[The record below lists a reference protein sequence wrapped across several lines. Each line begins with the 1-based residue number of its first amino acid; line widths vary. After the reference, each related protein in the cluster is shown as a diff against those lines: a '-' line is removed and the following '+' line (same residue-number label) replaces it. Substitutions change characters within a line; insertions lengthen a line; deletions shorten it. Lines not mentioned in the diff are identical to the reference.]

1 MENENGIIK
10 LTRQQIYD
18 DIWKLSVAGVARK
31 YNLQYARLIKSCREA
46 DIPFPSSGYWA
57 RKNFGKDVSAEV
69 IPLSGDGSLLVNLW
83 TNDSFVKSI
92 KRTKVEE
99 RKNVQEELSVTQNK
113 SRLEK
118 KSVEK
123 ETVTAHERS
132 GMLEFLDEEERR
144 KVLSVACSLEI
155 SENTRLHRALVQ
167 YKKQISEYNVEL
179 KNVQNQRYY
188 NKSKN
193 EPEFFKE
200 VSKEGTKRLMAILD
214 ALFKAVEKLGGSV
227 NDDLSMRI
235 RNDVVRIRVAETKE
249 KIKYDDYKLL
259 SEEEKK
265 GYNVY
270 PKLQVYNVFNVAQTN
285 LQEARPDL
293 YKKLADEGKQIR
305 PQSEGEDFSFAP
317 IDRMIK
323 DNEWI
328 CPIKPTYGDNAYYS
342 ISKNEIV
349 VPEKKQFKDGESFYT
364 NLGHEM
370 AHSTGAENQL
380 GRLQP
385 TSFGSKEYAREELV
399 AELSAA
405 LVAQRYGMTK
415 HLKEDSASYLKSWLD
430 SLNESPEFIKTTLT
444 DVKKA
449 SSMIT
454 KCIDAMQQKIDQEQN
469 IEVVQSN
476 SQEPVY
482 YASVAYLQMGEDT
495 DRLDKLQEKGD
506 YEALLKEAIEY
517 DAGDA
522 IDLSNTYLSPTK
534 YRGDDLLVENEHYAV
549 VYNPSVGGTYDVMRK
564 VTAEEVR
571 QNITRYGLP
580 DNATADVKSI
590 TGKQEQKMETV
601 AQEETHYFHRGR

>member
-1 MENENGIIK
+1 MASRIHGDVYV
-10 LTRQQIYD
+10 RFR
-18 DIWKLSVAGVARK
+18 GR
-31 YNLQYARLIKSCREA
+31 YA
-46 DIPFPSSGYWA
+46 
-57 RKNFGKDVSAEV
+57 
-69 IPLSGDGSLLVNLW
+69 
-83 TNDSFVKSI
+83 
-92 KRTKVEE
+92 
-99 RKNVQEELSVTQNK
+99 
-113 SRLEK
+113 
-118 KSVEK
+118 
-123 ETVTAHERS
+123 ETC
-132 GMLEFLDEEERR
+132 RR
-144 KVLSVACSLEI
+144 KAVRRCIPSL
-155 SENTRLHRALVQ
+155 
-167 YKKQISEYNVEL
+167 
-179 KNVQNQRYY
+179 
-188 NKSKN
+188 
-193 EPEFFKE
+193 
-200 VSKEGTKRLMAILD
+200 
-214 ALFKAVEKLGGSV
+214 
-227 NDDLSMRI
+227 
-235 RNDVVRIRVAETKE
+235 
-249 KIKYDDYKLL
+249 
-259 SEEEKK
+259 
-265 GYNVY
+265 
-270 PKLQVYNVFNVAQTN
+270 QTN

-293 YKKLADEGKQIR
+293 YKKLADAGKQIS
-305 PQSEGEDFSFAP
+305 PQSEGEEFSFAP
-317 IDRMIK
+317 IDRIIK
-323 DNEWI
+323 DNGWI
-328 CPIKPTYGDNAYYS
+328 CPIKPTYGDSAYYS

-534 YRGDDLLVENEHYAV
+534 YRGDDLLVENKHYAV

-564 VTAEEVR
+564 VSAEEVR
-571 QNITRYGLP
+571 QNINRYGLP
-580 DNATADVKSI
+580 DNATADVKSLSE
-590 TGKQEQKMETV
+590 KQEQEME
-601 AQEETHYFHRGR
+601 AAAEEETHYHRGR

>member
-1 MENENGIIK
+1 MTMTSKKIYNSDGRSSEDKALDKFAEMMIEKIKTLQNDWKKPWFTDKSISWPRNLSGREYNGMNALLLMMHCEKQGYK
-10 LTRQQIYD
+10 LPVFCTFDRVAGLNYTKDKQGVRQQI
-18 DIWKLSVAGVARK
+18 
-31 YNLQYARLIKSCREA
+31 
-46 DIPFPSSGYWA
+46 
-57 RKNFGKDVSAEV
+57 KDNNGQELPKVS
-69 IPLSGDGSLLVNLW
+69 ILKG
-83 TNDSFVKSI
+83 
-92 KRTKVEE
+92 
-99 RKNVQEELSVTQNK
+99 
-113 SRLEK
+113 
-118 KSVEK
+118 
-123 ETVTAHERS
+123 ERS
-132 GMLEFLDEEERR
+132 FP
-144 KVLSVACSLEI
+144 VFI
-155 SENTRLHRALVQ
+155 TT
-167 YKKQISEYNVEL
+167 
-179 KNVQNQRYY
+179 
-188 NKSKN
+188 
-193 EPEFFKE
+193 F
-200 VSKEGTKRLMAILD
+200 T
-214 ALFKAVEKLGGSV
+214 
-227 NDDLSMRI
+227 
-235 RNDVVRIRVAETKE
+235 VVDKETKE

-270 PKLQVYNVFNVAQTN
+270 PKLQVYNVFNVHQTN

-293 YKKLADEGKQIR
+293 YKR
-305 PQSEGEDFSFAP
+305 PQSEGEEFSFAP
-317 IDRMIK
+317 IDRIIK

-328 CPIKPTYGDNAYYS
+328 CPIKPTYGDSAYYS

-380 GRLQP
+380 GRIQP

-430 SLNESPEFIKTTLT
+430 SLNESPEFIKTTLA
-444 DVKKA
+444 DVRKA

-469 IEVVQSN
+469 IEAGQSK

-506 YEALLKEAIEY
+506 YE
-517 DAGDA
+517 
-522 IDLSNTYLSPTK
+522 
-534 YRGDDLLVENEHYAV
+534 GDDLLVEDEHYAV

-564 VTAEEVR
+564 VSAEEVR
-571 QNITRYGLP
+571 QNINRYGLP
-580 DNATADVKSI
+580 NNATADVKSLVE
-590 TGKQEQKMETV
+590 KQEQEMEAV
-601 AQEETHYFHRGR
+601 AEEETHYFHRGR

>member
-1 MENENGIIK
+1 MHKIQDLFDPSKKLNRTIESVVTFGAKTEQDLSSEIREYIVTDKLHRNYEDVIQDLQTAFDDSSKEVGIWVSGFYGSGK
-10 LTRQQIYD
+10 SSFAKYLG
-18 DIWKLSVAGVARK
+18 LSF
-31 YNLQYARLIKSCREA
+31 
-46 DIPFPSSGYWA
+46 D
-57 RKNFGKDVSAEV
+57 
-69 IPLSGDGSLLVNLW
+69 
-83 TNDSFVKSI
+83 
-92 KRTKVEE
+92 
-99 RKNVQEELSVTQNK
+99 
-113 SRLEK
+113 
-118 KSVEK
+118 KSVMIDGVTFGDKLMSRIQDISILKGEK
-123 ETVTAHERS
+123 SFPVFITTFTVV
-132 GMLEFLDEEERR
+132 D
-144 KVLSVACSLEI
+144 K
-155 SENTRLHRALVQ
+155 
-167 YKKQISEYNVEL
+167 
-179 KNVQNQRYY
+179 
-188 NKSKN
+188 
-193 EPEFFKE
+193 
-200 VSKEGTKRLMAILD
+200 
-214 ALFKAVEKLGGSV
+214 
-227 NDDLSMRI
+227 
-235 RNDVVRIRVAETKE
+235 ETKE
-249 KIKYDDYKLL
+249 KIKYDDFKQL

-293 YKKLADEGKQIR
+293 YKKLADAGKQIR
-305 PQSEGEDFSFAP
+305 PQSEGEEFSFAP
-317 IDRMIK
+317 IDQIIK
-323 DNEWI
+323 DNGWI
-328 CPIKPTYGDNAYYS
+328 CPIKPTYGDSAYYS

-549 VYNPSVGGTYDVMRK
+549 IYNPSVGGTYDVMRK
-564 VTAEEVR
+564 VSAEEVR
-571 QNITRYGLP
+571 QNINRYGLP

-590 TGKQEQKMETV
+590 AKKQEMETV
-601 AQEETHYFHRGR
+601 AQEETHFHRGR